1 MATYQFILMIT
12 MATIAGPS
20 SAMAQNDDRAASPE
34 DGAQTSDPVED
45 VSSTHGDAPADR
57 IDTDAG
63 DRKLA
68 RRQAQARR
76 HLENVSKLQRAIHA
90 KLKLAPE
97 KSEQVDQI
105 FQEYLEGFNAA
116 RAENLNEENSAEGF
130 NTLRAQIME
139 ANESGDE
146 TKARSLRK
154 EFRKQIQGRQA
165 RAAVS
170 FDRAQEQIREL
181 LNKEQRIVFDQLS
194 KQLRAGSARSRLHPR
209 LRSLSRAALSP
220 TLRLTS
226 KQRSSLSLILRE
238 GSLTMSRAGDDAE
251 AIEATYAKV
260 RARVMQKVSEKK
272 RRRIESLVRLYE
284 SDVQVRHL
292 GQDRRQRPD
301 RQKRRQRPGP

>member
-20 SAMAQNDDRAASPE
+20 STMAQNDDRAASPE
-34 DGAQTSDPVED
+34 DGAQTSDLAGKE
-45 VSSTHGDAPADR
+45 SSTNGDAPADR
-57 IDTDAG
+57 IDADAS
-63 DRKLA
+63 DRTPA

-76 HLENVSKLQRAIHA
+76 HLDNVSKLQRAIHA

-97 KSEQVDQI
+97 QSEQVDQI
-105 FQEYLEGFNAA
+105 FQEYLEEFNAA
-116 RAENLNEENSAEGF
+116 RAKNLNEENSAKSF
-130 NTLRAQIME
+130 NPLRAQIIE
-139 ANESGDE
+139 ARESGDE
-146 TKARSLRK
+146 TKAQSLRK
-154 EFRKQIQGRQA
+154 EFRKQIQGRQV

-170 FDRAQEQIREL
+170 FDRAQERIREL
-181 LNKEQRIVFDQLS
+181 LDKEQRLVFDQLS
-194 KQLRAGSARSRLHPR
+194 KQLRAGSARSRVHPR

-238 GSLTMSRAGDDAE
+238 GSLAMSRAGDDAE

-260 RARVMQKVSEKK
+260 RARVMQKFAEKK
-272 RRRIESLVRLYE
+272 RRRVEGLIRLHE
-284 SDVQVRHL
+284 KRVQVRHL
-292 GQDRRQRPD
+292 GRDGRQRPD